1 MRNLFRRKIASNNW
15 LFNNNYID
23 VKGLYLY
30 YNGTLPCVSYITD
43 LEIDRA
49 YAFLLERL
57 NTSITE
63 VLQHCMYNYEEGRS
77 QFNVSILVLISS
89 RMIEVGS
96 DYIMLLHPCDDYNWA
111 AGIMKELAAYR
122 KEETKPGKIGFVQSQ
137 SMN

>member
-1 MRNLFRRKIASNNW
+1 MRNLFRRKIANNNW

-43 LEIDRA
+43 LEIDKA
-49 YAFLLERL
+49 YAFLLEQL

-63 VLQHCMYNYEEGRS
+63 VLQHSMYNYEEERS

-96 DYIMLLHPCDDYNWA
+96 DYIMLLHPSDDYNWA
-111 AGIMKELAAYR
+111 AGMMKALSAYR
-122 KEETKPGKIGFVQSQ
+122 KEDETPARIGFVQS
-137 SMN
+137 MN